1 MQNRSFPERNLAEY
15 LRRCGVDGRWQEG
28 GLEAGHVGGGDAELE
43 TISVDCAILNRFLN
57 P

>member
-43 TISVDCAILNRFLN
+43 TISVDCASFNRC
-57 P
+57 